1 MHPTRPRLQL
11 LLVALLA
18 VVSLLAL
25 VVARPVCGAD
35 PWSRGLDIALIAA
48 WAVAL
53 AASAW
58 LVIATGICVVAL
70 GLDRPSVARRLAPA
84 LPSHLRRLVEVA
96 IAGSCLAFPA
106 LPALPAHAAGPAPV
120 PAVVVAD
127 VPVVRAPATPAPARP
142 PAKPRVA
149 SGRAVVRAGDN
160 LWGIARASL
169 TRVSATTPTEPEVA
183 RYWFTVIA
191 ANRSTL
197 RSGDPSLIFP
207 GEIVTL
213 PPPTTVS

>member
-1 MHPTRPRLQL
+1 MHRTRPRLQL

-25 VVARPVCGAD
+25 VVARPAFGAD
-35 PWSRGLDIALIAA
+35 PWNRGLDIALIAA
-48 WAVAL
+48 WVVAF

-58 LVIATGICVVAL
+58 LLIATAICVVAL

-96 IAGSCLAFPA
+96 IAGSFIAYPA
-106 LPALPAHAAGPAPV
+106 LTALPAHAAGPALV
-120 PAVVVAD
+120 PTVVVAD
-127 VPVVRAPATPAPARP
+127 VPVLRAPATPEPAARPARP
-142 PAKPRVA
+142 PVA
-149 SGRAVVRAGDN
+149 SGRVVVRAGDN
-160 LWGIARASL
+160 LWAIARTSL
-169 TRVSATTPTEPEVA
+169 ARISGRTPTEREVA
-183 RYWFTVIA
+183 RYWLTVIA

-213 PPPTTVS
+213 PPPTAVS